1 VKKLSDP
8 FLNKKIILFGA
19 SKAGKNALGYLNLPI
34 AYFVDNNPKL
44 WEKQLVDI
52 AIFKPEKLLGEDKGK
67 LVILITS
74 MYYQEIAHQL
84 RNMGFG
90 EAKHFFDALKFKQNT
105 DSTIDTIVLDYPIH
119 PQARYGYGKPPHQ
132 KILKIL
138 EKNRLIYQ
146 NNLLSFIPYLQ
157 NLKTIP
163 FYPVDNQYNGPYWYN
178 SWLSGM
184 DAISI
189 YSFLAVRKPQ
199 NYYEIGSGNSTKF
212 ARKAIEDFKLSTQI
226 TSIDPQ
232 PRNEIDL
239 ICNRCI
245 RERLEDTDL
254 SIFDQLESGD
264 ILFIDNSH
272 QVFMNSD
279 VTVVFMDIVPN
290 LKPGVLVGFHDI
302 FLPYDYPAVW
312 TNRFYAEQYLL
323 AAWLLA
329 EGNKFRIEMP
339 NCYISG
345 NSELVGL
352 LDSFWDGIAMADSL
366 KEGLAFW
373 IQTI

>member
-1 VKKLSDP
+1 MLSDL

-34 AYFVDNNPKL
+34 AYFVDNNPEL
-44 WEKQLVDI
+44 YDQRVFDI
-52 AIFKPEKLLGEDKGK
+52 AICKPEKLFSEDKDK
-67 LVILITS
+67 IVILITS
-74 MYYQEIAHQL
+74 MYYQEIAYQL
-84 RNMGFG
+84 QNMGFG
-90 EAKHFFDALKFKQNT
+90 ERKHFFDALDFKENS
-105 DSTIDTIVLDYPIH
+105 DSPIDNIVLDYPIH
-119 PQARYGYGKPPHQ
+119 PQARYGYGKPPHG
-132 KILKIL
+132 KIMEIL
-138 EKNRLIYQ
+138 EKNKIIYQ
-146 NNLLSFIPYLQ
+146 KNLRSFIPYLQ
-157 NLKTIP
+157 NLKNIP
-163 FYPVDNQYNGPYWYN
+163 FYPADNHYSDPYWYN
-178 SWLSGM
+178 AWLSGM

-212 ARKAIEDFKLSTQI
+212 ARKAIEDFKLATRI

-232 PRNEIDL
+232 PRSEIDR

-254 SIFDQLESGD
+254 AIFDELESRD

-279 VTVVFMDIVPN
+279 VTAVFMDILPN

-312 TNRFYAEQYLL
+312 TNRLYAEQYLL

-329 EGNKFRIEMP
+329 EGNKVRVEMP

-345 NSELVGL
+345 NAELVGI
-352 LDSFWDGIAMADSL
+352 LDPFWNEIPMGKSL
-366 KEGLAFW
+366 QGGVAFW
-373 IQTI
+373 IQTL